1 MKPTFG
7 SEALRVSKFEN
18 RSHFF
23 AAAAE
28 ARRRIL
34 VDNARRHGQL
44 KCGGN
49 QERGV
54 LRDPNRSWCDGT
66 INVVNNFTEQDRAA
80 VSRLEPETQGRQQEG
95 GARKGHPSHLLAPMT
110 RTEVAHQVG
119 ERSGLWLAG
128 KRPWLVLW
136 RYSSEGSWDAR
147 GGLEHLS
154 RAGFQR
160 RVSSCHIDH
169 WFPEST
175 AAKG

>member
-1 MKPTFG
+1 LRPQNGFERPGHTLQSSALVNEATFG

-54 LRDPNRSWCDGT
+54 LRDRTVAGDDGT
-66 INVVNNFTEQDRAA
+66 IKLVNNFTEQDRAA

-95 GARKGHPSHLLAPMT
+95 GARKGPSKPPP
-110 RTEVAHQVG
+110 RSDDPTEVAHQVG
-119 ERSGLWLAG
+119 
-128 KRPWLVLW
+128 
-136 RYSSEGSWDAR
+136 
-147 GGLEHLS
+147 
-154 RAGFQR
+154 
-160 RVSSCHIDH
+160 
-169 WFPEST
+169 
-175 AAKG
+175 